1 MENKQHPIG
10 DLMSTTMQKIREMV
24 DVNTIVGKP
33 IAAGDVTI
41 IPVSKVSFGFASGG
55 SDFTTKNQKPEADN
69 SFGGGSGAGVNI
81 MPIAF
86 LIVKGDTVR
95 MLPIAP
101 PPGTTVDRVVEM
113 VPEVIDKVTGFI
125 EKQQEKKAETTDTF

>member
-33 IAAGDVTI
+33 IEAGDVTI

-55 SDFTTKNQKPEADN
+55 SDFTTKNQKPDADN
-69 SFGGGSGAGVNI
+69 AFGGGSGAGVNI

-95 MLPIAP
+95 MLPITP